1 MDDSSFESFGDFG
14 DFQSADGEVDFGPF
28 ESASSTHAGDPPDS
42 QSQQHSSSI
51 GGTGSE
57 NVKPREPTDDNDDTL
72 TLTPTSGSWTIA
84 SGNDGFE
91 EIRRV
96 EKQQGV

>member
-14 DFQSADGEVDFGPF
+14 DFQSADGDVDFGPF
-28 ESASSTHAGDPPDS
+28 ESASGASTSSGAHGPSVDTGD
-42 QSQQHSSSI
+42 
-51 GGTGSE
+51 
-57 NVKPREPTDDNDDTL
+57 REKHGEDEDESL
-72 TLTPTSGSWTIA
+72 TLTPTTGSWTIA

-96 EKQQGV
+96 EREEKRG